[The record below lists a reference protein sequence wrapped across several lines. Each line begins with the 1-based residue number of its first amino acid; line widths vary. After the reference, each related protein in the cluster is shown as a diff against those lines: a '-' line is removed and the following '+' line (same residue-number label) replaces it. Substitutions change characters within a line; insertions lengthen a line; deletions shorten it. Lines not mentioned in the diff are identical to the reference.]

1 MTERQVGRVSIRD
14 GVRRSRR
21 DEGSGLPVS
30 RSNGGLVLEIVPAS
44 PDLWDALAALFERPG
59 DPRWC
64 WCAYWRRPGTS
75 WASHDAAENRAA
87 LRALVAAPVP
97 PGLVALRDGI
107 AVGWVAIAPRPEY
120 VRLERSR
127 TIPRVPGDG
136 VWSVT
141 CFVVA
146 KEARRS
152 GVARALLA
160 AAVELARAHG
170 ATAVEGYPVDA
181 GGARMPAALAYTG
194 TLGMFERA
202 GFSIVAET
210 TSRPHPGMRRVVV
223 RRAM

>member
-1 MTERQVGRVSIRD
+1 M
-14 GVRRSRR
+14 
-21 DEGSGLPVS
+21 
-30 RSNGGLVLEIVPAS
+30 EIVPLDAGH
-44 PDLWDALAALFERPG
+44 WDALAALFDRPG

-87 LRALVAAPVP
+87 LRALADAPVP
-97 PGLVALRDGI
+97 PGLLALRDGV
-107 AVGWVAIAPRPEY
+107 AVGWVAVAPRSEY

-127 TIPRVPGDG
+127 TIPRLPGEA
-136 VWSVT
+136 VWAVT

-152 GVARALLA
+152 GVARSLLA
-160 AAVELARAHG
+160 AAIDFAREHG
-170 ATAVEGYPVDA
+170 ARTLEAYPVDA
-181 GGARMPAALAYTG
+181 DGARMPAALAYTG

-202 GFSIVAET
+202 GFTIAAAT

-223 RRAM
+223 RRAL

>member
-1 MTERQVGRVSIRD
+1 VSGRVAQPD
-14 GVRRSRR
+14 RRGRA
-21 DEGSGLPVS
+21 GGATAAASGA
-30 RSNGGLVLEIVPAS
+30 GLEIVPLE
-44 PDLWDALAALFERPG
+44 PGRWDALAALFDRPG

-87 LRALVAAPVP
+87 LRALADAERA
-97 PGLVALRDGI
+97 PGLLALRDGV
-107 AVGWVAIAPRPEY
+107 AVGWVAVAPRPEY

-127 TIPRVPGDG
+127 TIPHLPGEG
-136 VWSVT
+136 VWAVT

-146 KEARRS
+146 KEVRRS
-152 GVARALLA
+152 GVAGSLLA
-160 AAVELARAHG
+160 AAIDFARANG
-170 ATAVEGYPVDA
+170 ARTLEAYPVDA

-202 GFSIVAET
+202 GFSVAAET

-223 RRAM
+223 RRDL